1 MYQWT
6 RPRVAVPV
14 HGEAYHMDSN
24 ARIAKANGVPVQ
36 LRGQNGDLFDLVVD
50 KVKAAAVP
58 VGRLWYDERKRKLEK
73 V

>member
-1 MYQWT
+1 
-6 RPRVAVPV
+6 
-14 HGEAYHMDSN
+14 MDSN